1 MKIEVERKLYTEQST
16 IGELSIDG
24 KFFCY
29 TLEDTVRQPGVKVYG
44 KTAIPSGAYEVT
56 LTHSPKFGR
65 LMPLLNN
72 VPNYVGVRIHSGND
86 ANDTE
91 GCLLVGK
98 TKSENFIGESRA
110 AFGEL
115 YPLIEAAV
123 HKGEPITLV
132 LHDNIPDE
140 VQVADAQPA
149 KPWAKSKKA

>member
-29 TLEDTVRQPGVKVYG
+29 TLEDTVRQPGVKVYS

-91 GCLLVGK
+91 GCLDR
-98 TKSENFIGESRA
+98 KSTRLNSS
-110 AFGEL
+110 
-115 YPLIEAAV
+115 
-123 HKGEPITLV
+123 HT
-132 LHDNIPDE
+132 
-140 VQVADAQPA
+140 
-149 KPWAKSKKA
+149 